1 MDYQSLT
8 SIEST
13 NQDEFVENK
22 GQTLEYMK
30 FFPTFMNIL
39 NTLTGAEVLSVSN
52 SMTLIG
58 FVYSIILMVFTTI
71 LSYLGTIV
79 VLKIRAKVD
88 AESINELATKIC
100 GNWGGYVYSILTL
113 CFTYSCQI
121 AYLFIGA
128 ESVLNWADLIGMH
141 SWQHGIKRSLVVM
154 IYAICLPVLLTFP
167 KELKILSI
175 VSTSAIL
182 CQVLYV
188 SGMIYE
194 AIRYI
199 PSQGINPTCEK
210 FKFGLEFF
218 NAFAIYSMLY
228 AFPSVFLPLV
238 RNYNPDIR
246 SRYRL
251 IGASFVGCFTLTI
264 IPGVIGYLIF
274 GVDTNQIV
282 ISSFDSHDIFMQIV
296 RVGFFIVVN
305 ASFAVN
311 GINVIQDIC
320 SLVFKEQNP
329 AKLAFVKRVAVLL
342 ITNVPPVL
350 ISMFLPEIR
359 PVFEVGGAF
368 GGCLSNFF
376 VPPLLYIILHKK
388 NGWSFTNILMG
399 LFSLF
404 GLISAGIA
412 TYQAVI
418 DAMDPNN

>member
-1 MDYQSLT
+1 
-8 SIEST
+8 
-13 NQDEFVENK
+13 
-22 GQTLEYMK
+22 
-30 FFPTFMNIL
+30 
-39 NTLTGAEVLSVSN
+39 
-52 SMTLIG
+52 
-58 FVYSIILMVFTTI
+58 
-71 LSYLGTIV
+71 
-79 VLKIRAKVD
+79 
-88 AESINELATKIC
+88 
-100 GNWGGYVYSILTL
+100 
-113 CFTYSCQI
+113 
-121 AYLFIGA
+121 
-128 ESVLNWADLIGMH
+128 
-141 SWQHGIKRSLVVM
+141 
-154 IYAICLPVLLTFP
+154 
-167 KELKILSI
+167 
-175 VSTSAIL
+175 
-182 CQVLYV
+182 
-188 SGMIYE
+188 
-194 AIRYI
+194 
-199 PSQGINPTCEK
+199 
-210 FKFGLEFF
+210 
-218 NAFAIYSMLY
+218 
-228 AFPSVFLPLV
+228 
-238 RNYNPDIR
+238 
-246 SRYRL
+246 
-251 IGASFVGCFTLTI
+251 
-264 IPGVIGYLIF
+264 
-274 GVDTNQIV
+274 
-282 ISSFDSHDIFMQIV
+282 MQIV

>member
-1 MDYQSLT
+1 MDTESLI
-8 SIEST
+8 SVESQQ
-13 NQDEFVENK
+13 NVNEMENV
-22 GQTLEYMK
+22 GVTREYMK

-52 SMTLIG
+52 SMCLIG
-58 FVYSIILMVFTTI
+58 FVYSIILMVFTTV
-71 LSYLGTIV
+71 LSYLCTII
-79 VLKIRAKVD
+79 VLKIRGKVN
-88 AESINELATKIC
+88 AESINELATKII
-100 GNWGGYVYSILTL
+100 GPWGGTVYSVLTL
-113 CFTYSCQI
+113 CFTFSCQI

-128 ESVLNWADLIGMH
+128 ESVLNWADLLGMH
-141 SWQHGIKRSLVVM
+141 TWQKGIKRSLVVLV
-154 IYAICLPVLLTFP
+154 YSLVLPVLLTFP

-199 PSQGINPTCEK
+199 PTQGINPTCER
-210 FKFGLEFF
+210 FKFGIEFF

-282 ISSFDSHDIFMQIV
+282 ISSFDSHDIFMQVV

-311 GINVIQDIC
+311 GINVIQDIS
-320 SLVFKEQNP
+320 SLVFKQQNP
-329 AKLAFVKRVAVLL
+329 SKLSFGRRAIVLL

-350 ISMFLPEIR
+350 CAMFLPEIR
-359 PVFEVGGAF
+359 PMFEIGGAF

-376 VPPLLYIILHKK
+376 VPPVLYIVLNRSKGVGI
-388 NGWSFTNILMG
+388 TNIAMG
-399 LFSLF
+399 LFALF
-404 GLISAGIA
+404 GLVSAGIA
-412 TYQAVI
+412 TYQAVV